1 MSSRA
6 VQDLAEAGRIIRE
19 GLNGCRARVY
29 LFGSRAR
36 GEGGRSSDI
45 DVAVLPLSP
54 LPGWILSALR
64 EDLEESRVPYRVDL
78 VDLSMADPS
87 FRELV
92 LREGRLWIDSGNG

>member
-1 MSSRA
+1 MRIFGKTSLVLA
-6 VQDLAEAGRIIRE
+6 VGAL
-19 GLNGCRARVY
+19 L
-29 LFGSRAR
+29 
-36 GEGGRSSDI
+36 
-45 DVAVLPLSP
+45 P